1 MSDPQYDRGEENFT
15 SSAPFW
21 AAMAILA
28 LFLFGAFLYFAPGT
42 DNTAM
47 NTPASTGQKGA
58 APGTAAP
65 ANPRN
70 YRLRPAA
77 VHHLASWLGG
87 RPRT

>member
-1 MSDPQYDRGEENFT
+1 MSDPQYDRGDQDFP

-47 NTPASTGQKGA
+47 NMPASTGQKSATPGA
-58 APGTAAP
+58 GAP
-65 ANPRN
+65 ANPATPSTTGSGTPSR
-70 YRLRPAA
+70 
-77 VHHLASWLGG
+77 
-87 RPRT
+87 